1 MFQALLSLRPLRSV
15 LPAHQHQTSDPNAR
29 EIPSQTRMD
38 AQQDNK
44 RFTLDELFN
53 VKGKGEEFSPVR
65 PFKLAIQC

>member
-1 MFQALLSLRPLRSV
+1 
-15 LPAHQHQTSDPNAR
+15 
-29 EIPSQTRMD
+29 MD